1 MLKQL
6 SYLLTAHSV
15 AEENVLY
22 PKLVFVGYPVDSS
35 DLYLEQQFQ
44 KVGNAE
50 IDAKALQGET
60 GAEFIDKVT
69 ALQAIILEHAKAHEE
84 DDYYPKLQAK
94 LDSAQNE
101 TLSQQFRANFLMIKT
116 P

>member
-1 MLKQL
+1 MLQQL

-22 PKLVFVGYPVDSS
+22 PQLAFVGYPVDSS

-50 IDAKALQGET
+50 IDSKALQGET
-60 GAEFIDKVT
+60 GPDFIDKVKK
-69 ALQAIILEHAKAHEE
+69 LQAVILEHAKAHEE
-84 DDYYPKLQAK
+84 DEYYPKLQAK
-94 LDSAQNE
+94 LDPAQNE
-101 TLSQQFRANFLMIKT
+101 ACLDAIPL
-116 P
+116 